1 MTQNIES
8 RRSMLVTAGLTA
20 PALIVTAGLLTACS
34 DKDKEKDTPAVEDL
48 MREHGVLRRAI
59 LVFRES
65 ASKLRRDVRSVDPK
79 ALNDTA
85 ELFRKFGEDYHERKL
100 EEAYIFP
107 AVRKAG
113 GPAAGYIDILL
124 AQHNR
129 GRDLTGYILAVTAKG
144 TIGSG
149 DADPLAKAF
158 DAFELMYAN
167 HTAREDTV
175 IFPAWKQ
182 ALSSSQIDEMGDKF
196 EDIEK
201 QEFGKDGF
209 DDAVQKMDRIE
220 QALGLS
226 DIGQFTAPPP
236 TAG

>member
-34 DKDKEKDTPAVEDL
+34 DKGKEKDTPAVEDL

-65 ASKLRRDVRSVDPK
+65 ATRLRHDVRSVDPK

-85 ELFRKFGEDYHERKL
+85 ELFRKFGEEYHERKL

-113 GPAAGYIDILL
+113 GPAAGYIDVLL

-129 GRDLTGYILAVTAKG
+129 GRDLTGYILSVTAKG

-158 DAFELMYAN
+158 DAFELMYSN

-175 IFPAWKQ
+175 VFPAWKQ
-182 ALSSSQIDEMGDKF
+182 ALSSSQIDEMCDKF
-196 EDIEK
+196 EGIEK

-220 QALGLS
+220 QTLGLS

-236 TAG
+236 SAG